1 MIFELGGFNVPNE
14 TMLNMQKLIDIAKPN
29 DKKREKFKYKR
40 LHRCSYDFDESDCD
54 NESIKNTIRTAVN
67 YMLKWEKEIL
77 DKLA

>member
-1 MIFELGGFNVPNE
+1 
-14 TMLNMQKLIDIAKPN
+14 MLNMQKLIDITKPN

-40 LHRCSYDFDESDCD
+40 LHRCNYDFDESDCD